1 MQLSCDKVLACGHPC
16 GGFNGEKICLPC
28 LEPAC
33 IEKMEKK
40 TKCKKDDYC
49 PICYSA
55 GFG

>member
-1 MQLSCDKVLACGHPC
+1 
-16 GGFNGEKICLPC
+16 LPC

-40 TKCKKDDYC
+40 PKCKKDDYC